1 MISLGAQYYRPPFP
15 GDRYW
20 EDDLARMAASG
31 LNTVQLWV
39 LWGWVE
45 PEPGRFVFDDYD
57 RLVELA
63 GRKGLK
69 RGAEHDLGDPAG
81 LDSPRGA
88 RQRDGDQPGA
98 TRWSRPTAASATS
111 A

>member
-1 MISLGAQYYRPPFP
+1 MITLGAQYYRPPFP
-15 GDRYW
+15 DDKYWDDDMRRMGD
-20 EDDLARMAASG
+20 AG

-45 PEPGRFVFDDYD
+45 PSPGEWLFDDYD

-63 GRKGLK
+63 AKHGLGVVLSAISEIQPY
-69 RGAEHDLGDPAG
+69 RIRLQAPGTEMVNNIGHTV
-81 LDSPRGA
+81 A
-88 RQRDGDQPGA
+88 RRTGV
-98 TRWSRPTAASATS
+98 SATL